1 MKGTDKKQIHA
12 KRMVIQA
19 GLVISIVTAV
29 SLFIAL
35 LLPALGQ
42 VLKERQKNDLSEN
55 CLLTA
60 YIKDGVKDISQLKKR
75 LAQLPEVSSV
85 EIQTA
90 DQVYGQ
96 FRSALG
102 DDAAVVL
109 KGVGPELFPS
119 RVKIQVDFE
128 TLGRIE
134 LFNNKLKTQFSEF
147 VEIVYPSSYLEENIK
162 TVSIIIGAIDYAVWG
177 IITLFAASSLLS
189 VSMLIWLVREEI
201 KSSRLILPLAGAAA
215 GVMVVSIL
223 SLSQGSV
230 MQFGVELS
238 IPDLSWCAGLLAPAF
253 CYSVLQ
259 WVLIATGPASTTEA
273 VSSIVA
279 GQQEC

>member
-42 VLKERQKNDLSEN
+42 VLKERQKNDLSKN

-60 YIKDGVKDISQLKKR
+60 YIKDGVKDVSQLKKR
-75 LAQLPEVSSV
+75 LEQLAEVNSV

-96 FRSALG
+96 FRSAMG
-102 DDAAVVL
+102 DDAAIVL

-128 TLGRIE
+128 TLGRIV